1 MTCNLECLFVNELV
15 NLPIENYTFLTGITA
30 RKSHI
35 FKIFNNQL
43 IIIVKKGTETV

>member
-1 MTCNLECLFVNELV
+1 MTYYLECLFVNEQVILPKE
-15 NLPIENYTFLTGITA
+15 NLTFLTGITA